1 MVAFAPAVSLGGYA
15 ERREGPSVDDQA
27 EWSGWSE
34 TVGSG
39 DIQVPCPV
47 PDCGRALT
55 VLVERWAEGEPPHE
69 RVTEQATVT
78 EPCPVHAVAALI
90 PAQRAALERAA
101 VEAFLLGPDEE
112 RDFPE

>member
-1 MVAFAPAVSLGGYA
+1 
-15 ERREGPSVDDQA
+15 VDDQA

-69 RVTEQATVT
+69 RVTEQVTVT
-78 EPCPVHAVAALI
+78 EPCPVHGLAVLT
-90 PAQRAALERAA
+90 PVQRAALERAA
-101 VEAFLLGPDEE
+101 VEAFLLGPDPDEE
-112 RDFPE
+112 RDFPD